1 MQTVYL
7 NGGIA
12 QFGEKWNTNCN
23 TIRDIFK
30 LIECQTPGF
39 RNYLIQA
46 YESGVGFDIK
56 RGSEFLQEP
65 EELLLSLNNEDIII
79 TEVPAG
85 SKSGGAKILAAIVL
99 AVATAG
105 ASSFLTGLG
114 DLAVYT
120 AGSAEAGAAYYAAAA
135 TVAKVGTALAIN
147 LGLNGVTQLL
157 APGPETEP
165 DSRESYLFNG
175 PANTVAQGIP
185 IPILYG
191 ELVVGGAPISTYYS
205 SSPIYPQAEIQL
217 GEFTFPIT
225 GSSGLASAQSY
236 EQAQL
241 ISFFISPEEIEK
253 IGAQVIG

>member
-12 QFGEKWNTNCN
+12 QFGEKWNTNCT

-46 YESGVGFDIK
+46 YESGVGFEIK

-85 SKSGGAKILAAIVL
+85 SKSGGAKILAAIAIMIIAPYAAGALTNAFATSTATGV
-99 AVATAG
+99 AANAGIYSGFMKAATA
-105 ASSFLTGLG
+105 
-114 DLAVYT
+114 V
-120 AGSAEAGAAYYAAAA
+120 
-135 TVAKVGTALAIN
+135 AIN
-147 LGLNGVTQLL
+147 LAINGVTQLL

-175 PANTVAQGIP
+175 PVNTVAQGIP

-253 IGAQVIG
+253 LGAQVITG

>member
-114 DLAVYT
+114 DLAAYA
-120 AGSAEAGAAYYAAAA
+120 AGSAEAGAAY
-135 TVAKVGTALAIN
+135 
-147 LGLNGVTQLL
+147 
-157 APGPETEP
+157 
-165 DSRESYLFNG
+165 
-175 PANTVAQGIP
+175 
-185 IPILYG
+185 
-191 ELVVGGAPISTYYS
+191 
-205 SSPIYPQAEIQL
+205 
-217 GEFTFPIT
+217 
-225 GSSGLASAQSY
+225 
-236 EQAQL
+236 
-241 ISFFISPEEIEK
+241 
-253 IGAQVIG
+253 